1 MDFTGLL
8 MMKLNFRIRLF
19 AVAVVVAAA
28 SRAVCAAAGAA
39 VPDERAIT
47 CTNPASG
54 TTWQIRVDY
63 VRSTVDAYP
72 ATISDAKII
81 WHDAKDGGSY
91 TLDRRSGALTFV
103 APSSTGGYFIFDRC
117 SLDNPG

>member
-1 MDFTGLL
+1 
-8 MMKLNFRIRLF
+8 MMMLNFRIRLF
-19 AVAVVVAAA
+19 AVAILVAAA
-28 SRAVCAAAGAA
+28 SRVVCGAA

-54 TTWQIRVDY
+54 TTWQIKVDY
-63 VRSTVDAYP
+63 VRSMVDAYP
-72 ATISDAKII
+72 ATISDAKIT
-81 WHDAKDGGSY
+81 WHDAKDGGNY
-91 TLDRRSGALTFV
+91 TLDRKSGALTFV